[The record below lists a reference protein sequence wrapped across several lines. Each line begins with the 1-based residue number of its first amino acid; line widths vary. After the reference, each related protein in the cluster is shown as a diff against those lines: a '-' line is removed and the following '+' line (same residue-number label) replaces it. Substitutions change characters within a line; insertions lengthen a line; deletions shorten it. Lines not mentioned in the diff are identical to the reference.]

1 MPSNNLDRWSGPAL
15 AVGGILWLVPWV
27 TDLSQAVQFILTIPA
42 LLLIAV
48 GLIGLYR
55 RMSAGSGNGPGLA
68 LGAALLGLLLLIAS
82 AVGGLAMGVESNT
95 NVPLVLRALFGT
107 GMVLLALGLA
117 GLSVV
122 GFSRNA
128 LGSWSFTAPLAALAM
143 LAYVVSIVL
152 APFVFLL
159 AKRLVLKYRAAV
171 LTRFQQ
177 TKPWKLWKATPFYKW
192 YMTYEQI
199 YG

>member
-1 MPSNNLDRWSGPAL
+1 MPSNNLNRWSGPAL

-152 APFVFLL
+152 AISGAGSNSVVDMFAVVAIVGWMLL
-159 AKRLVLKYRAAV
+159 GIGLWSSQAAQAEPG
-171 LTRFQQ
+171 LT
-177 TKPWKLWKATPFYKW
+177 A
-192 YMTYEQI
+192 
-199 YG
+199 